1 MKNYTF
7 FLNNYHSKEHLVKTL
22 FFTLLTFILLFTVP
36 ASPQAKEG
44 EARDGVFIHI
54 THGREDAHRL
64 LMGFKMALNMA
75 EAGKDVIIYCDI
87 EAVKTLTEKAK
98 DIKLKEFLSLHEMIT
113 KLHGMNIKIMACPT
127 CMKVAGINE
136 KQLRKEV
143 IVANRD
149 YFFNFTKGRI
159 LTLDY

>member
-1 MKNYTF
+1 MKKSIY
-7 FLNNYHSKEHLVKTL
+7 
-22 FFTLLTFILLFTVP
+22 TLLSLYILLTIP
-36 ASPQAKEG
+36 AFAQSSEG
-44 EARDGVFIHI
+44 SVRDGVLIHI

-75 EAGKDVIIYCDI
+75 DAGKDVIIYCDI
-87 EAVKTLTEKAK
+87 EAVKVLTEKAK
-98 DIKLKEFLSLHEMIT
+98 DVKHKDFPSLDEMIT
-113 KLHGMNIKIMACPT
+113 KLNAMGVKIMACPT

-143 IVANRD
+143 LVANRD